1 MSKRKVLMARRED
14 PEVESILKDA
24 PPEVD
29 IYFPAPGEALDDHL
43 ADAEII
49 YGGIREADLPKAK
62 SLRWVQQPSAG
73 VEGTM
78 YPAFKASDVILT
90 NCQKLYGLQISEHA

>member
-14 PEVESILKDA
+14 PEVEAILKDA
-24 PPEVD
+24 PPEMA

-49 YGGIREADLPKAK
+49 YGGIREADLP
-62 SLRWVQQPSAG
+62 
-73 VEGTM
+73 
-78 YPAFKASDVILT
+78 
-90 NCQKLYGLQISEHA
+90 